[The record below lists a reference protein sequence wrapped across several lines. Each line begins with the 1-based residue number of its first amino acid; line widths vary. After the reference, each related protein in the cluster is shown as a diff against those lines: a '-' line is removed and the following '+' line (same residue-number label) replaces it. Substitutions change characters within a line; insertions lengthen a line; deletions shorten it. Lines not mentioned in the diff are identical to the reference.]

1 MKIDFKKFTTKTAI
15 VSKILTVLGLILIGY
30 GGYRY
35 YFLAEEF
42 ETAKEYF
49 ASATIEFENKIREL
63 ETSLASSTEENI
75 KLTKDFRAEQGKND
89 YFDFQL
95 KSIAGTVGTLQKL
108 SMTDPEL
115 LKKYSK
121 VYFLNENYIP
131 PTLTDISSSEFV
143 YKNGKSVQIH
153 TEVWSHLQK
162 LLIKASQENI
172 PLQII
177 SGYRSF
183 GEQSSLKASYRVAYG
198 AGTAN
203 QFSADQGYSEHQLG
217 TAVDLTTPD
226 IGAFFE
232 KFKTTSAYAW
242 LNQNA
247 YQYGF
252 ILSYP
257 ANNSYYQF
265 EPWHWRFVGVALA
278 TKLYNEN
285 KNFYDLGEREIDTYL
300 INLFD

>member
-1 MKIDFKKFTTKTAI
+1 MKSSFLGFTT
-15 VSKILTVLGLILIGY
+15 ILILLATITVLIFGY

-35 YFLAEEF
+35 YLLTQEF
-42 ETAKEYF
+42 KVAQEYF
-49 ASATIEFENKIREL
+49 RITTDGLESRVYEL

-95 KSIAGTVGTLQKL
+95 KSITGTVGTLQKL

-131 PTLTDISSSEFV
+131 RTLTDISSSEFV
-143 YKNGKSVQIH
+143 YENGKSVQIH
-153 TEVWSHLQK
+153 TEAWPYLQK
-162 LLIKASQENI
+162 LLEKAKQESIN
-172 PLQII
+172 LKII
-177 SGYRSF
+177 SAYRSF
-183 GEQSSLKASYRVAYG
+183 GEQSSLKASYKVTYG

-203 QFSADQGYSEHQLG
+203 QFSAEQGYSEHQLG
-217 TAVDLTTPD
+217 TTVDFTTQD
-226 IGAFFE
+226 IGTSFE
-232 KFKTTSAYAW
+232 KFKTTSAYTW

-257 ANNSYYQF
+257 ANNTYYQF

-278 TKLYNEN
+278 TKLHNEN

>member
-35 YFLAEEF
+35 YFLAKEF

-49 ASATIEFENKIREL
+49 ADATMKFENKIREL

-75 KLTKDFRAEQGKND
+75 KLTKDFRTEQGKND

-153 TEVWSHLQK
+153 TEVWPHLQK

-183 GEQSSLKASYRVAYG
+183 GEQSSLKASYRVTYG

-217 TAVDLTTPD
+217 TAVDFTTPD

>member
-1 MKIDFKKFTTKTAI
+1 MKTHISGPLKKPETIAL
-15 VSKILTVLGLILIGY
+15 VLTIGLLALFGY

-35 YFLAEEF
+35 YLLTQEF
-42 ETAKEYF
+42 KVAQEYF
-49 ASATIEFENKIREL
+49 RITTDGLESRVYEL
-63 ETSLASSTEENI
+63 EISLASSTEENI

-131 PTLTDISSSEFV
+131 PTLTDISSSEFT

-153 TEVWSHLQK
+153 TQAWPYLQK
-162 LLIKASQENI
+162 LLESAKQESIN
-172 PLQII
+172 LKII
-177 SGYRSF
+177 SAYRSF
-183 GEQSSLKASYRVAYG
+183 GEQSSLKASYKVTYG

-203 QFSADQGYSEHQLG
+203 QFSAEQGYSEHQLG
-217 TAVDLTTPD
+217 TTVDFTTQD
-226 IGAFFE
+226 IGTSFE
-232 KFKTTSAYAW
+232 KFKTTSTYEW

-257 ANNSYYQF
+257 ANNAYYQF
-265 EPWHWRFVGVALA
+265 EPWHWRFVGVVLA

-285 KNFYDLGEREIDTYL
+285 KNFYDLDQREIDTYL
-300 INLFD
+300 VNLFD